1 MRFASLGSGSKGN
14 ATLVQGGE
22 TVVLVDCG
30 FSVRE
35 TTRRLERLGLSPQQL
50 DAILVTH
57 EHTDHCSGVAALSR
71 KFSIPVY
78 MTHGTQSSGRCD
90 NCFQTLSVT
99 LSQKFTVGAL
109 EVEAVAVPHD
119 AREPSQY
126 RFFCG
131 GKSLGILTDL
141 GSVTPHVIERYRGC
155 DALMLE
161 LNHDGEMLR
170 NGAYPHHLK
179 RRVGGDWGHL
189 NNTQAASLLKEIN
202 HSGLRHLVVA
212 HISENNN
219 TRELAEQALIGV
231 LPSLDG
237 VVWADQ
243 VSGFDWLLVE

>member
-14 ATLVQGGE
+14 ATLVQAGE
-22 TVVLVDCG
+22 TVVMVDCG

-35 TTRRLERLGLSPQQL
+35 TTRRLERFGLTPGQL

-57 EHTDHCSGVAALSR
+57 EHSDHCSGVAALSR
-71 KFSIPVY
+71 KFEIPVY

-90 NCFQTLSVT
+90 NCFQTLNFT
-99 LSQKFTVGAL
+99 FSQNFTVGAL

-119 AREPSQY
+119 AKEPSQY

-131 GKSLGILTDL
+131 GKSVGVLTDL
-141 GSVTPHVIERYRGC
+141 GSVTEHVVERYRSC

-161 LNHDGEMLR
+161 LNHVEELLR
-170 NGAYPHHLK
+170 WGVYPHHLK

-189 NNTQAASLLKEIN
+189 NNAQAASLLEEIN

-212 HISENNN
+212 HISEKNN
-219 TRELAEQALIGV
+219 TRELAEQALMGV
-231 LPSLDG
+231 LPSLDC

-243 VSGFDWLLVE
+243 ANGFDWLIVE